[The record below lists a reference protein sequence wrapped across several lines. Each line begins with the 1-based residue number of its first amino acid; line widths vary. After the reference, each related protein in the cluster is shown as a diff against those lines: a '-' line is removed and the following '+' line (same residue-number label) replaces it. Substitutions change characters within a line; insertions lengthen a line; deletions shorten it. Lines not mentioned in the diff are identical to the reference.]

1 MAMSWIIAI
10 AIFIAGIFVGFI
22 INRLTNKNQ
31 NQQISLKKD
40 LDKSKYELEQYRQEL
55 VDHFARSAEL
65 LDNVSKDYAK
75 LYEHMAKASTELM
88 PNLPTQDNPFA
99 QRITTLKPVENG
111 TQIEDEVMDHQPRDY
126 ANGAT
131 GLFSDKPTSISNDEL
146 PASDQP
152 AKVG

>member
-1 MAMSWIIAI
+1 MTMSWIIAA
-10 AIFIAGIFVGFI
+10 AIFIAGIFVGYI
-22 INRLTNKNQ
+22 ISRLTNKNQ

-65 LDNVSKDYAK
+65 LDNVSKDYSK
-75 LYEHMAKASTELM
+75 LYEHMAKTSAELM

-99 QRITTLKPVENG
+99 QRIATLEAVENNEP
-111 TQIEDEVMDHQPRDY
+111 IEDEVMDHQPRDY

-131 GLFSDKPTSISNDEL
+131 GLFSDKPTAIQDNEI
-146 PASDQP
+146 PAAEPQ
-152 AKVG
+152 AKAS

>member
-10 AIFIAGIFVGFI
+10 SIFIAGIFIGYIVS
-22 INRLTNKNQ
+22 RLTNKTQ

-65 LDNVSKDYAK
+65 LDNVSKDYSK
-75 LYEHMAKASTELM
+75 LYEHMAKTSAELM

-99 QRITTLKPVENG
+99 QRITTLEQVKNNEP
-111 TQIEDEVMDHQPRDY
+111 IEDEVMDHQPRDY

-131 GLFSDKPTSISNDEL
+131 GLFSDKAATVRDDEIVMSE
-146 PASDQP
+146 PQVKAS
-152 AKVG
+152 

>member
-1 MAMSWIIAI
+1 MSWIIAI

-75 LYEHMAKASTELM
+75 LYEHMTKASTELM

-99 QRITTLKPVENG
+99 QRITTLKQVENG
-111 TQIEDEVMDHQPRDY
+111 TPIEDEVMDHQPRDY